1 MNRSIHFTLEACAVS
16 ASSNTAKK
24 AYYEECGLFSTFWH
38 GRMCL
43 RLPKGGKFRSPGH
56 GFGSSSIRSPFAHDI
71 VSLKILGHAALKLLY
86 TWFPVKNLEK
96 YETGVRTVENH

>member
-1 MNRSIHFTLEACAVS
+1 MFGYKNALCRTQLNKFTTIFVDERWGVREAVALEE
-16 ASSNTAKK
+16 

-56 GFGSSSIRSPFAHDI
+56 GFGSSSIRSPFAHAP
-71 VSLKILGHAALKLLY
+71 LLAAASVPL
-86 TWFPVKNLEK
+86 
-96 YETGVRTVENH
+96 RTVENP